1 MKTVKLLLA
10 RGVYAPLC
18 TFFPLFFFF
27 SFLVMPLAAQ
37 SVYWDFTGGSRSGT
51 SSAGYIQ
58 AGTAS
63 TGPGVSTSGFPDEA
77 CSNGEPWSVRG
88 WYNTS
93 SLNDAVNNGD
103 YVSFSLS
110 VSAGQAFHINGI
122 SFISNRSVN
131 GGGDEFGPS
140 SWAVFSSADNYANAL
155 FTGSNSTGMTGSSA
169 PCGFHSHSL
178 DITVQ
183 GGQGISFRLY
193 AYGGASTEITT
204 MRIDDFVVSGST
216 LPIRL
221 SYFTAREEEEGV
233 RLSWQT
239 YQEES
244 NAYMSVERS
253 VDGYQFW
260 EIGRVDGAGTTK
272 LAQDYYF
279 LDDDPSPGVN
289 YYRLRQVDFDG
300 SEHLHRVVSVRV
312 RLKENRIRFFPTL
325 AADHLTVHYPQS
337 QEAGKLIVLN
347 TLGRSVWQVDV
358 PSGALQ
364 QQFSIATLLPGTY
377 ILQHWEGRKVEV
389 LGRFVKQ

>member
-10 RGVYAPLC
+10 RGVYAPFC
-18 TFFPLFFFF
+18 VSF
-27 SFLVMPLAAQ
+27 SFFLSLSILVIPLTAQ
-37 SVYWDFTGGSRSGT
+37 SVYWDFTGGSRSGN
-51 SSAGYIQ
+51 SSAGYLQ

-88 WYNTS
+88 WYNTN

-122 SFISNRSVN
+122 SFVSNRSVN
-131 GGGDEFGPS
+131 AGGDEFGPS
-140 SWAVFSSADNYANAL
+140 SWAVFSSADGYASPL
-155 FTGSNSTGMTGSSA
+155 FTGSNSTGTTGTSA
-169 PCGFHSHSL
+169 PCSFNSQSL

-193 AYGGASTEITT
+193 AYGGASTEIST
-204 MRIDDFVVSGST
+204 MRIDDLVISGST
-216 LPIRL
+216 LPVRL

-239 YQEES
+239 YHEES
-244 NAYMSVERS
+244 NDYMAVERS
-253 VDGYQFW
+253 VDGYQFG

-272 LAQDYYF
+272 LSQDYYF
-279 LDDDPSPGVN
+279 VDDDPSPGVN

-300 SEHLHRVVSVRV
+300 AEQVHRVVSVRV
-312 RLKENRIRFFPTL
+312 RSKENRIRFFPTL
-325 AADHLTVHYPQS
+325 AIDHLTVHYPQV
-337 QEAGKLIVLN
+337 QAAGKLIVLN
-347 TLGRSVWQVDV
+347 TLGRAVRQIDV

-364 QQFSIATLLPGTY
+364 QQFNIAALLPGTY